1 MPGARLPPQAM
12 APAFQKDQELAWAP
26 GEGQG
31 QNADVPELGTAMSRV
46 PGPRELKHKGPGLM
60 SRLWYHPVSVPPLE
74 DPALGRAVTL
84 RTLQSGDVQSVA
96 LS

>member
-1 MPGARLPPQAM
+1 
-12 APAFQKDQELAWAP
+12 
-26 GEGQG
+26 
-31 QNADVPELGTAMSRV
+31 MSRV
-46 PGPRELKHKGPGLM
+46 PGPRELKHKGPGPM

-84 RTLQSGDVQSVA
+84 RTLQSADVQSVA